1 MTVLIFML
9 LNPLYAL
16 TITVLLSIIT
26 NRVNNVLIAVLYVL
40 SFTLFFSNQEFI
52 FHTDLGSYIDMYHRT
67 QSENISSIFGDFLK
81 NPNGR
86 EFLWLYYCIAIG
98 VVTGYSTEV
107 FVVTTYMLIFSLS
120 AYLAFLVSESG
131 RHNLALILFS
141 LIFFEMTFLV
151 VGYNLW
157 RIEVSVLL
165 FLIGLIKY
173 FSFQSKYIS
182 RVMIYSTAF
191 IHISIIP
198 IIGLFELYVFFIK
211 RNDRQELINTS
222 LFIKFILFV
231 VGAIYVAYFVTDQ
244 ILTIVLVNPHHLLH
258 PAIEKYTVGGNGF
271 FDTNISFS
279 FLNYMKPFY
288 AMIIAYLVFNW
299 KNIQHFDLFILATFI
314 IIEVLIYTSNDI
326 PIIYA
331 RASIV
336 PKIGLVFIA
345 VKILK
350 RFNYIYI
357 IAFVCTIFTLR
368 ILLLSSNSTN
378 LLVWENIAKGDIFNP
393 IYGLIFSI
401 FYFFNPLLY
410 GPMVWFVDFSKM
422 Y

>member
-1 MTVLIFML
+1 MIV
-9 LNPLYAL
+9 
-16 TITVLLSIIT
+16 
-26 NRVNNVLIAVLYVL
+26 
-40 SFTLFFSNQEFI
+40 
-52 FHTDLGSYIDMYHRT
+52 
-67 QSENISSIFGDFLK
+67 
-81 NPNGR
+81 
-86 EFLWLYYCIAIG
+86 
-98 VVTGYSTEV
+98 
-107 FVVTTYMLIFSLS
+107 SLS
-120 AYLAFLVSESG
+120 L
-131 RHNLALILFS
+131 
-141 LIFFEMTFLV
+141 
-151 VGYNLW
+151 
-157 RIEVSVLL
+157 
-165 FLIGLIKY
+165 
-173 FSFQSKYIS
+173 
-182 RVMIYSTAF
+182 
-191 IHISIIP
+191 IIP
-198 IIGLFELYVFFIK
+198 SKVI
-211 RNDRQELINTS
+211 
-222 LFIKFILFV
+222 
-231 VGAIYVAYFVTDQ
+231 
-244 ILTIVLVNPHHLLH
+244 
-258 PAIEKYTVGGNGF
+258 
-271 FDTNISFS
+271 
-279 FLNYMKPFY
+279 
-288 AMIIAYLVFNW
+288 
-299 KNIQHFDLFILATFI
+299 ATFI